1 MNNRPVIFLIK
12 IFTFML
18 LVFFILS
25 FFLISIVNK
34 DLILIKHDTID
45 ESFYS
50 DFIYHT
56 TPFLPPIRQV
66 NNWVKDNHYLPDV
79 ASYKNFDFNSKKI
92 TNYKDHILKLIIKE
106 LGMDYQKINFKKY
119 FSSNHFEINLF
130 DKYILVYLIEN
141 KYSKTEK
148 KEFIDHVLFSKY
160 FEYLWI
166 NAHTFTKYNSCK
178 NKLNQTYLRRLSF
191 IFSCEEESYQLG
203 KNDFEY
209 QYDLHRGQIVDFSNV
224 YFSLED
230 GINIKLV
237 LYLSLLL
244 LIEISFILFLFAN
257 CALIIKYTILN
268 KRL

>member
-25 FFLISIVNK
+25 FSVISIVKK

-45 ESFYS
+45 KSSYS

-66 NNWVKDNHYLPDV
+66 NNWVKDNYYFPHV
-79 ASYKNFDFNSKKI
+79 ANYKNFDFNSEKI
-92 TNYKDHILKLIIKE
+92 INYEDHILKLIIKE

-130 DKYILVYLIEN
+130 DKYILVYLIEK

-166 NAHTFTKYNSCK
+166 NANTFTKYNSCK
-178 NKLNQTYLRRLSF
+178 NNLNQLNFRRLSF
-191 IFSCEEESYQLG
+191 IFSCSEEIYELG
-203 KNDFEY
+203 KNDLEY
-209 QYDLHRGQIVDFSNV
+209 QYYLHRGQIVDFSNV
-224 YFSLED
+224 YFNLED
-230 GINIKLV
+230 AINLKLV

-244 LIEISFILFLFAN
+244 LIEISFILFLFTN
-257 CALIIKYTILN
+257 CALIIKYIVFN
-268 KRL
+268 KK